1 MSSVHEFAPRAIAP
15 DRLPA
20 PAYPG
25 ALERI
30 AAQMLT
36 PSTANR
42 AVKRH
47 APVYELSKRLID
59 CALAS
64 LLIWIAAPTI
74 LICAILIKLDSPGPV
89 FFFQDRTGK
98 GGRRFRLCK
107 LRTMVVDA
115 DELKEKLQKFNK
127 LSYPD
132 FKMENDPRITR
143 VGNFLRKT
151 SLDELPNL
159 FNIFAGNMSFVG
171 PRPTSFAAET
181 YKTWQTAR
189 LSVLPG
195 ITGLW

>member
-1 MSSVHEFAPRAIAP
+1 
-15 DRLPA
+15 
-20 PAYPG
+20 
-25 ALERI
+25 
-30 AAQMLT
+30 
-36 PSTANR
+36 
-42 AVKRH
+42 
-47 APVYELSKRLID
+47 
-59 CALAS
+59 
-64 LLIWIAAPTI
+64 
-74 LICAILIKLDSPGPV
+74 
-89 FFFQDRTGK
+89 
-98 GGRRFRLCK
+98 
-107 LRTMVVDA
+107 MVVDA